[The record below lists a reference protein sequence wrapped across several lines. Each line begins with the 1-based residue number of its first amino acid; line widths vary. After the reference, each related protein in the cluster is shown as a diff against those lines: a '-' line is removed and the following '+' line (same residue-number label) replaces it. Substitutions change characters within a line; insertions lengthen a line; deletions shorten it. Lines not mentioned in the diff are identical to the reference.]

1 LSISFQQTATDRNHP
16 EATAVTDRWCY
27 IVGGRV
33 QGPVLLADLQKL
45 VASGELSPT
54 DLVWPAGSD
63 DSQPVQAVPEL
74 SGLATAGRRAERT
87 PVPPAADLPKPVSA
101 PTAPRP
107 GAPAA
112 VDAKQQPDLPRPL
125 SDPLRVFR
133 TVLGLLILAEVA
145 GLLLACGVLSRL
157 RVGDAEE
164 LFWGMFIATAVMVL
178 PFTLSFWRVL
188 PGRPANA
195 LYLRSFRND
204 RSSWPLRAA
213 AQRALGRKFRL
224 SGIRDPRR
232 RWPPVL
238 RYFHSFLFAL
248 HYNTPKFMNL
258 EAGDDWKA
266 RLWRSLG
273 DARCALIDLT
283 DLTPYVAEEVHLCY
297 QTLGLKRLLFVID
310 SSRSIAEWRDS
321 IARMLWLP
329 AAEADRVQTATW
341 DNSPE
346 GRREFAAAVRSFA
359 ASVPAGSAGL
369 KTETLPL
376 AYSSEL
382 PTAPT
387 GFWDRHT
394 WVEILLGMFLGYLLI
409 TGYQVVATLSRLG
422 GPLLPLVLYL
432 PLLALGVIEFVTL
445 VRYVIDCGSNLE
457 RVLTVATFGASGA
470 WLVLCIAGLV
480 LAIGKVREAA
490 ERAVVANNL
499 KQIGYA
505 MQDYESATDRLPPHA
520 IYSADRRPLLSW
532 RVALLPY
539 LEQGPLYSQFRLD
552 EPWDS
557 EHNKPLLPL
566 MPRVF
571 ARPGAGPGEE
581 YKTRFQAFVSR
592 PSARVTEMTAFP
604 AGPFGSSLRRMTDG
618 TSNTIL
624 VVEAADAVEW
634 TRPQD
639 LPFLPADAAAGDL
652 AAPLPGLGVNGRTG
666 FQAVLGDGS
675 VRWFPGRVDPAR
687 FRALLTP
694 NGGEPVTTDDLDR

>member
-1 LSISFQQTATDRNHP
+1 
-16 EATAVTDRWCY
+16 VTDRWCY

-33 QGPVLLADLQKL
+33 QGPVSLADLKKL
-45 VASGELSPT
+45 VVSGELGAT

-74 SGLATAGRRAERT
+74 GGLAAAGRRPEPA
-87 PVPPAADLPKPVSA
+87 PAPPAADLDKTVSVPA
-101 PTAPRP
+101 WRP
-107 GAPAA
+107 GAPPAA
-112 VDAKQQPDLPRPL
+112 DAHRQEGLPRPL

-133 TVLGLLILAEVA
+133 TVLGLLILAELV
-145 GLLLACGVLSRL
+145 GMLLGCGVLSRL
-157 RVGDAEE
+157 RVGDAGE

-195 LYLRSFRND
+195 LYLRSFRHD

-213 AQRALGRKFRL
+213 AQAALGRKFRL

-232 RWPPVL
+232 RWPPVV

-283 DLTPYVAEEVHLCY
+283 PYVAEEVHLCY
-297 QTLGLKRLLFVID
+297 HTLGVKRLLFVID
-310 SSRSIAEWRDS
+310 PSRSAAEWRDA
-321 IARMLWLP
+321 IAGMLRLT

-341 DNSPE
+341 DNSPR
-346 GRREFAAAVRSFA
+346 GRPEFAAAVRAFA
-359 ASVPAGSAGL
+359 AALPAGSAGL
-369 KTETLPL
+369 KTETLPP

-387 GFWDRHT
+387 SFWDRHT
-394 WVEILLGMFLGYLLI
+394 GVEILLGMFLGYLLI
-409 TGYQVVATLSRLG
+409 AGYQMAATLSRLT

-432 PLLALGVIEFVTL
+432 PLIALGVIEVVTL

-457 RVLTVATFGASGA
+457 RVLTVTTFGGSTA

-480 LAIGKVREAA
+480 LAIGKVRESA
-490 ERAVVANNL
+490 ERVATGNNL

-505 MQDYESATDRLPPHA
+505 MHDYHSDKNSLPAHA
-520 IYSADRRPLLSW
+520 IYSADGRPLLSW

-557 EHNKPLLPL
+557 EHNKRLLPL

-571 ARPGAGPGEE
+571 ARPGAGSGEE
-581 YKTRFQAFVSR
+581 YKTHFQVFVSR
-592 PSARVTEMTAFP
+592 PSAPLTEMTAFP
-604 AGPFGSSLRRMTDG
+604 AGRFGSSLSRMTDG

-624 VVEAADAVEW
+624 VVEAAGAVEW

-639 LPFLPADAAAGDL
+639 LPFLPADAARGDL
-652 AAPLPGLGVNGRTG
+652 AAPLPGLGVAERTG

-675 VRWFPGRVDPAR
+675 IRWFTGRVDPAR

-694 NGGEPVTTDDLDR
+694 NGGEPVTLDDLDR